1 MILFPLIS
9 RYVSFSALTGNVRLS
24 ILLLE
29 TSIYSRFSRFS
40 ISRFLIDCSL
50 QSSFDR
56 LVNNSTPFKL
66 DIAGEHFETSI
77 DVTFAISA
85 SDR

>member
-9 RYVSFSALTGNVRLS
+9 RYVSFSALTGKVRLS

-40 ISRFLIDCSL
+40 IYCSL